1 MITKKTFITIVNALD
16 FDSCKCRQFC
26 EVNNLS
32 LEETNEFIHGGNL
45 QNDLL
50 KMLETVM
57 LDRYGII
64 RDFLY
69 KRDENGELFFGI
81 PQRNGVIEIYLIT
94 SAEELYE
101 YLLEQAAEQPKKIT
115 AAILQ
120 QTASVQFPFLFRSFL
135 LPARF
140 RRATGR
146 CLSPAQDQ
154 VLLRP

>member
-1 MITKKTFITIVNALD
+1 MITKKTFMKIDNALD
-16 FDSCKCRQFC
+16 FGICKCRQFC

-64 RDFLY
+64 RDFIY

-94 SAEELYE
+94 SSEELYE
-101 YLLEQAAEQPKKIT
+101 YLLEQAVGA
-115 AAILQ
+115 
-120 QTASVQFPFLFRSFL
+120 L
-135 LPARF
+135 LNFIPSDMR
-140 RRATGR
+140 
-146 CLSPAQDQ
+146 
-154 VLLRP
+154 

>member
-1 MITKKTFITIVNALD
+1 MITKKTFMTIVNALD
-16 FDSCKCRQFC
+16 FGICKCRQFC

-64 RDFLY
+64 RDFIY

-94 SAEELYE
+94 SSEELYE
-101 YLLEQAAEQPKKIT
+101 YLLDTKRYEIILLDMGCIIEYSPVHIKKSLDI
-115 AAILQ
+115 
-120 QTASVQFPFLFRSFL
+120 F
-135 LPARF
+135 
-140 RRATGR
+140 
-146 CLSPAQDQ
+146 
-154 VLLRP
+154 

>member
-16 FDSCKCRQFC
+16 FGICKCRKFC

-32 LEETNEFIHGGNL
+32 AEETNEFMHGGNW

-50 KMLETVM
+50 KMLEAIM

-69 KRDENGELFFGI
+69 MREENGELFFGI

-101 YLLEQAAEQPKKIT
+101 YLLGQAAE
-115 AAILQ
+115 A
-120 QTASVQFPFLFRSFL
+120 
-135 LPARF
+135 
-140 RRATGR
+140 
-146 CLSPAQDQ
+146 LSNFIPSDM
-154 VLLRP
+154 R